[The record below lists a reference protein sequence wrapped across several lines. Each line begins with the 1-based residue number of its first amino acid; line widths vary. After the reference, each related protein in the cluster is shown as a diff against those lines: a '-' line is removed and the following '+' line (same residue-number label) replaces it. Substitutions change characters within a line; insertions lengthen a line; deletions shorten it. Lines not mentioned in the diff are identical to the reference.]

1 VLPPFPFPILL
12 ILFLAAAAV
21 VWVASTQLSKQ
32 TELLAERWH
41 LGEALAGLVLLA
53 IVEDLPEVV
62 IVVSGALAN
71 HLGLVTGNLLGGI
84 ATQTVLLALIDAT
97 VPERPLS
104 YHAASMSLVLEGL
117 QGIVVF
123 SLVILST

>member
-1 VLPPFPFPILL
+1 MATSGNGGADQWPSPFPPSRDVLPTHPLPVLL
-12 ILFLAAAAV
+12 ILFVAAASV
-21 VWVASTQLSKQ
+21 VWVASTHLSKQ

-41 LGEALAGLVLLA
+41 LGEALAGLILLA
-53 IVEDLPEVV
+53 VVEDLPEVV

-97 VPERPLS
+97 VPERPLC
-104 YHAASMSLVLEGL
+104 YYA
-117 QGIVVF
+117 
-123 SLVILST
+123 